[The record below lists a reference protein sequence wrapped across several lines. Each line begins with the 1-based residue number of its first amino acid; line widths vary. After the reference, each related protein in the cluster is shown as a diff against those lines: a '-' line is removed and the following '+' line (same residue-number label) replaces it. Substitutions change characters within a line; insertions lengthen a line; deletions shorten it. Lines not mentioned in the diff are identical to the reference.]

1 MRRRYKHRR
10 TVVRRLISRWDFSV
24 TAKIV
29 DLVGINI
36 DAKTK
41 ETIGYLCQDYQL
53 TANHAQALHNHA
65 DTWENLSEQ
74 IAGHESYEDLSEQIA
89 GLIKETMKLV
99 GLRYFETETLLITLV
114 GDDLEIE
121 GRAEKCSP
129 H

>member
-1 MRRRYKHRR
+1 M
-10 TVVRRLISRWDFSV
+10 
-24 TAKIV
+24 TAEIV

-41 ETIGYLCQDYQL
+41 ETIGYLCHDFQL
-53 TANHAQALHNHA
+53 AANQAQALHDHA
-65 DTWENLSEQ
+65 
-74 IAGHESYEDLSEQIA
+74 ESYGDLSEKIA
-89 GLIKETMKLV
+89 ALLKETMKLV

-121 GRAEKCSP
+121 GRAAKCSP

>member
-1 MRRRYKHRR
+1 M
-10 TVVRRLISRWDFSV
+10 

-29 DLVGINI
+29 DMVGANI

-41 ETIGYLCQDYQL
+41 ETIGYLCNDYQIA
-53 TANHAQALHNHA
+53 ANHAQALHNHA
-65 DTWENLSEQ
+65 
-74 IAGHESYEDLSEQIA
+74 ESYEDLSEKIA
-89 GLIKETMKLV
+89 GLLKETMKLT

-121 GRAEKCSP
+121 GRAAKCSP

>member
-1 MRRRYKHRR
+1 
-10 TVVRRLISRWDFSV
+10 V

-65 DTWENLSEQ
+65 
-74 IAGHESYEDLSEQIA
+74 ESYEDLSEQIA

-114 GDDLEIE
+114 GDNLEIE

>member
-1 MRRRYKHRR
+1 M
-10 TVVRRLISRWDFSV
+10 

-74 IAGHESYEDLSEQIA
+74 IASH
-89 GLIKETMKLV
+89 IKETMKLV

-114 GDDLEIE
+114 GDNLEIE